1 MAWRTWLR
9 NPTQAPINISKSGP
23 EHLLCPTI
31 SVLMHSGRKHHV
43 ISGWL
48 NISKYQYKQQKIVQA
63 FYLELRSREDQKWRI
78 ESKK

>member
-1 MAWRTWLR
+1 
-9 NPTQAPINISKSGP
+9 
-23 EHLLCPTI
+23 
-31 SVLMHSGRKHHV
+31 MHSGRKHHV

-78 ESKK
+78 ESKKLKVEYMEFERKRLMTPASRRKSGDYG